1 VLIEVSDP
9 LDPRL
14 EDYFRLTDVALRR
27 RIEPLRGLFM
37 AESAAVIERAL
48 AAGIEPFSLLMTPK
62 WTGPL
67 RTLLD
72 RLEPAVP
79 VYVGPDEVLR
89 QLTGFN
95 LHRGVLAAM
104 GRPVLPSIE
113 QVLKDARRAVV
124 LEDIVDHTN
133 VGAIFR
139 AAAGLGVDA
148 ALATPCCADPF
159 YRRSV
164 RVSMGSV
171 FSLPWT
177 RFEGWPQS
185 LAAVKAQG
193 WHVAAMS
200 PDPDAIALDR
210 FAARL
215 PDRLLMLV
223 GTEGD
228 GLTSHALEL
237 ADTVV
242 SIPMSRGVDSLNVAS
257 AAAVTFWATRP
268 ASGE

>member
-9 LDPRL
+9 SDPRL

-27 RIEPLRGLFM
+27 RIEPERGLFM

-48 AAGIEPFSLLMTPK
+48 TAGLEPFSLLLTPK

-67 RTLLD
+67 RTLLEQ
-72 RLEPAVP
+72 LEPHVP
-79 VYVGPDEVLR
+79 VYVGPDEVLC

-104 GRPVLPSIE
+104 RRPVLPPPE
-113 QVLKDARRAVV
+113 EVLKDARRAVV

-177 RFEGWPQS
+177 RLAGWPQS
-185 LAAVKAQG
+185 LGSLKAEG
-193 WHVAAMS
+193 WHVAAMA
-200 PDPDAIALDR
+200 PRLDAVPLDG
-210 FAARL
+210 FAAQL
-215 PDRLLMLV
+215 PARLLMLV

-228 GLTSHALEL
+228 GLTAHALEL

-257 AAAVTFWATRP
+257 AAAVAFWATRP
-268 ASGE
+268 R